1 MTRHPPPLAILLGLG
16 GLIPFVACG
25 LGALALGSGGASRA
39 LHALIAY
46 GATIL
51 AFLGGVHWGFA
62 LNDGSNQTSQLLRGR
77 LVLGVVPSLVGW
89 AALLATL
96 IGLSNVGLAILLAGF
111 VGTIAVE
118 TRASRAGLMPAGY
131 IGLRWM
137 LTAGAVLCLSCVLLA
152 RLLGV
157 EVVL

>member
-1 MTRHPPPLAILLGLG
+1 MTRYPPLLAILLGLG
-16 GLIPFVACG
+16 GLIPFVACSF
-25 LGALALGSGGASRA
+25 GALALGGAGASRS

-51 AFLGGVHWGFA
+51 AFLGAVHWGFA
-62 LNDGSNQTSQLLRGR
+62 LGDDPNQTSQVLRAR

-89 AALLATL
+89 VALLATL
-96 IGLSNVGLAILLAGF
+96 IGLSNVGVAVLLAGF
-111 VGTIAVE
+111 IGTTVVE

-131 IGLRWM
+131 MGLRWT
-137 LTAGAVLCLSCVLLA
+137 LTAGVVLCLSCVLLA

-157 EVVL
+157 EVVV